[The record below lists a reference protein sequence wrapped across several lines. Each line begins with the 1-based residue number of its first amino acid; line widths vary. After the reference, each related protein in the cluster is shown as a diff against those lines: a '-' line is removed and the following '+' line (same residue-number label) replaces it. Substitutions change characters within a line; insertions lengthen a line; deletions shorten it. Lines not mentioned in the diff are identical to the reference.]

1 MRYTVAILADLHGNL
16 AALEAV
22 LADLATQPHDA
33 VVLAGDLLANG
44 PQPAETLARI
54 QKLGAQVIYGNMDE
68 AIIKATPA
76 DPVVWWAQQRIG
88 AAGVAYLAGLPFAQR
103 ITPPEGDTA
112 GCDLLVVH
120 STPRSVHDIL
130 ILQLE
135 PYGTN
140 FTAITPEE
148 DATEMLSAT
157 RAGLIVYGHIHYFS
171 TGMVRGQPVRSIG
184 SVGFPFD
191 GDRRA
196 AYALLHWDGAAWQV
210 AVRRVTYAYEKTVS
224 AIRRSGQP
232 LSERYAQMILQAKWL
247 PRTQFL
253 ETISK
258 SVVAPTTLISPT
270 RVTQRF

>member
-1 MRYTVAILADLHGNL
+1 MSYTVAVLADIHGNL
-16 AALEAV
+16 AALDAV
-22 LADLATQPHDA
+22 LVDLATQPHDA

-54 QKLGAQVIYGNMDE
+54 QTLDAQVIYGNMDE
-68 AIIKATPA
+68 AIVQATPA
-76 DPVVWWAQQRIG
+76 DPVTWWARQQIG
-88 AAGVAYLAGLPFAQR
+88 AAGVAYLEGLPFAHR
-103 ITPPEGDTA
+103 VTPPGGDPA

-140 FTAITPEE
+140 FAATTPEE
-148 DATEMLSAT
+148 DAAGMLDDT
-157 RAGLIVYGHIHYFS
+157 HAGLIVYGHIHYFS
-171 TGMVRGQPVRSIG
+171 AGVVRGQPLRSIG

-196 AYALLHWDGAAWQV
+196 AYALLHWDGAAWQLV
-210 AVRRVTYAYEKTVS
+210 ARRVQYAYEKTVR

-232 LSERYAQMILQAKWL
+232 LPQRYAQMILKAKWL
-247 PRTQFL
+247 PRTQF
-253 ETISK
+253 S
-258 SVVAPTTLISPT
+258 
-270 RVTQRF
+270 